1 MNTSNIL
8 KNLVIFKNLSG
19 NPLIMA
25 VCGIL
30 DCKNSS
36 TEVRY
41 AKCCDLARELYLSGD
56 DLTEAVFD
64 LISYDENVYVKA
76 VSKSEKVE
84 PNIEKWLEYEL
95 KALSEAAAFSSEVV
109 KRILTLSECPE
120 WRASQQDFVKRYK
133 KYMENVQKKGYG
145 LFARH
150 SVFTVSEDGEILPVR
165 NPDPQQISALYG
177 YEAEREKVIANTVAL
192 LEGKPAANVLLYGD
206 AGTGKSSTVKA
217 IVNKY
222 AECGLR
228 LIQVEKSLLHHI
240 PTLLDSLADN
250 PLKFIIFIDDLSFAS
265 NDRDFTALKTVLEG
279 SVAVRAKNTAVYAT
293 SNRRHLVRESFE
305 SRVGSDLH
313 LNDTIQES
321 TSLAARFGM
330 TVTFVKPD
338 KNRYT
343 EVLLGL
349 AEQYGVLDNQESL
362 IKEAEAFAIRNGGRS
377 PRTAKQYIEY
387 KISSK

>member
-1 MNTSNIL
+1 M
-8 KNLVIFKNLSG
+8 
-19 NPLIMA
+19 
-25 VCGIL
+25 
-30 DCKNSS
+30 
-36 TEVRY
+36 
-41 AKCCDLARELYLSGD
+41 
-56 DLTEAVFD
+56 
-64 LISYDENVYVKA
+64 
-76 VSKSEKVE
+76 
-84 PNIEKWLEYEL
+84 
-95 KALSEAAAFSSEVV
+95 
-109 KRILTLSECPE
+109 
-120 WRASQQDFVKRYK
+120 
-133 KYMENVQKKGYG
+133 
-145 LFARH
+145 
-150 SVFTVSEDGEILPVR
+150 R